1 MTLAPEDKVDPRKTR
16 IRKKNINIILDSAL
30 EVFSHS
36 GFSGSTLDQIAKHA
50 GISKPNILYY
60 FNSKEEIHL
69 SLLKRLLANW
79 LEPLKQLDPLGDPV
93 TEITDYV
100 QRKLEMSK
108 EFPRESRLFA
118 IEILQGAK
126 HLDQFI
132 RTDLKMLV
140 KEKTEIIDGWVEK
153 KQISRVDSLHLIF
166 SIWATTQHYADF
178 DTQIRLITGESERAR
193 QRDASKHL
201 KDLFT
206 KLLTP

>member
-1 MTLAPEDKVDPRKTR
+1 
-16 IRKKNINIILDSAL
+16 
-30 EVFSHS
+30 
-36 GFSGSTLDQIAKHA
+36 
-50 GISKPNILYY
+50 
-60 FNSKEEIHL
+60 
-69 SLLKRLLANW
+69 
-79 LEPLKQLDPLGDPV
+79 
-93 TEITDYV
+93 
-100 QRKLEMSK
+100 
-108 EFPRESRLFA
+108 
-118 IEILQGAK
+118 
-126 HLDQFI
+126 
-132 RTDLKMLV
+132 MLV

>member
-1 MTLAPEDKVDPRKTR
+1 MTLERPAFE
-16 IRKKNINIILDSAL
+16 KKNINIILDSAL

>member
-1 MTLAPEDKVDPRKTR
+1 MNLAPEDKVDPRKTR